1 VSDDT
6 PPTEEPAASELERE
20 ERRLER
26 LRLVVSAWPTPHS
39 IDDADPDPK
48 AAA

>member
-1 VSDDT
+1 MSDDT
-6 PPTEEPAASELERE
+6 HQMADPQASELERE

-26 LRLVVSAWPTPHS
+26 LRLVVSQVWPSAEP
-39 IDDADPDPK
+39 DDDPDPK

>member
-1 VSDDT
+1 MSDDEKT
-6 PPTEEPAASELERE
+6 QEQQASELERE

-26 LRLVVSAWPTPHS
+26 LRLVAANAWPSVDRPE
-39 IDDADPDPK
+39 DEPP

>member
-1 VSDDT
+1 MS
-6 PPTEEPAASELERE
+6 EEQQTSEQQGSELERE

-26 LRLVVSAWPTPHS
+26 LRLVASAWPPADRFE
-39 IDDADPDPK
+39 DDDDSP